1 MAGYILCQVKRA
13 DMPYY
18 IENISTNIYSI
29 EELCYYFYHN
39 IYLLDETIIN
49 EHLCDWLRKELGLEK
64 LYRRLYKILE
74 EEQGTAEFILAVFK
88 EINYLSHREFKKLNE
103 ALALLQR
110 QPAVQREKKKGD
122 YLVENRMYVNALRIY
137 ENALKKEDKE
147 GLGQQFT
154 GGIYHNMGCA
164 YMHLF
169 QFREAAQCF
178 LKSYELLHT
187 KQVLHHYLT
196 AACML
201 GKETLKEACSRTETS
216 PQEEQEIMQNLLE
229 AVKTEPDT
237 PENPINPEKLL
248 EQFIRDYH
256 RSTGF

>member
-1 MAGYILCQVKRA
+1 MAGYILCQIKRA

-49 EHLCDWLRKELGLEK
+49 EHLCDWLRKELGLGK

-88 EINYLSHREFKKLNE
+88 EIHYLSHGEFKKLNE
-103 ALALLQR
+103 DLALLQR

-147 GLGQQFT
+147 GLGQQFN

-169 QFREAAQCF
+169 QFGEAAHCF
-178 LKSYELLHT
+178 LKAYQLLHT
-187 KQVLHHYLT
+187 KQALQHYLT
-196 AACML
+196 AACL
-201 GKETLKEACSRTETS
+201 QGEEAFRQACSQMETG
-216 PQEEQEIMQNLLE
+216 PEEEQEIRDMLRE
-229 AVKTEPDT
+229 AAAVQPDR
-237 PENPINPEKLL
+237 PDDGEELL